1 MLSGFELYPRWVP
14 LKNGRSYKKECV
26 PRKKTLFTAFFF
38 HECQVKASPDISY
51 SVLKGF
57 Y

>member
-1 MLSGFELYPRWVP
+1 MLSGFELYPSWVP